1 MLYKMDYRKLYRTE
15 KILGEDAHSL
25 QSKILMVNLLKE
37 INNAFH

>member
-15 KILGEDAHSL
+15 KILGEDVHSL